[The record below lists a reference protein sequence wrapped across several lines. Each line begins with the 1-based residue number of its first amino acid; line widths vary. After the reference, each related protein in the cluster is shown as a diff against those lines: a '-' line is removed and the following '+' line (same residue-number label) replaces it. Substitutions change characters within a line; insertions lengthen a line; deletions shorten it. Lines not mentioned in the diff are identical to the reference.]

1 MICPY
6 CGREPV
12 FLTSKQ
18 FYGRDYGTNVYLCRP
33 CNAYVGTHGRGK
45 TPLGTLANKNLRDMR
60 MRTHAA
66 FDPLWKSKKMSRSKA
81 YKWMAEVM
89 ELPGDK
95 AHIGMF
101 DENQCL
107 ELLRHLRENL
117 PINLN
122 KDVKQLEITNGAQ
135 ITKSK
140 KAKIIIYSKPGDGKT
155 TVAGKLPGKTLVLDI
170 DGTSQVLEGYSNV
183 DVAKINAEDPHRSIL
198 EFYAHA
204 KANIANYDNIFV
216 DNLTHYQKL
225 WLMHKGEN
233 TKSGMPELKDYAL
246 FDNHLLKVVETFN
259 SLDANVIYTAWE
271 TTRSIIHDDGQQYN
285 QFIPD
290 IRDKIVNHVMGIVH
304 VVARL
309 VRKADG
315 TRGFI
320 LEGNQSIFA
329 KNHLDQR
336 KGCVQEELIVSSTN

>member
-1 MICPY
+1 MFCPY

-12 FLTSKQ
+12 FLSSKE

-33 CNAYVGTHGRGK
+33 CNAYVGTHGKGK
-45 TPLGTLANKNLRDMR
+45 TPLGTLANKSLREMR
-60 MRTHAA
+60 KRAHAA

-81 YKWMAEVM
+81 YKWMAEIM
-89 ELPGDK
+89 NLPAEK

-101 DENQCL
+101 DEVQCL
-107 ELLRHLRENL
+107 ELLSHLKPELNL
-117 PINLN
+117 S
-122 KDVKQLEITNGAQ
+122 KDVNRLEITNGAQ

-170 DGTSQVLEGYSNV
+170 DGTSQVLEGYANV
-183 DVAKINAEDPHRSIL
+183 DVAKINMADPHKSIL
-198 EFYAHA
+198 DFYAHA

-246 FDNHLLKVVETFN
+246 FDNHILKVVETFN
-259 SLDANVIYTAWE
+259 GLDANVIYTAWE
-271 TTRSIIHDDGQQYN
+271 TTRSITHDDGQQYN

-329 KNHLDQR
+329 KNHLDDR
-336 KGCVQEELIVSSTN
+336 KGCVQEELIK